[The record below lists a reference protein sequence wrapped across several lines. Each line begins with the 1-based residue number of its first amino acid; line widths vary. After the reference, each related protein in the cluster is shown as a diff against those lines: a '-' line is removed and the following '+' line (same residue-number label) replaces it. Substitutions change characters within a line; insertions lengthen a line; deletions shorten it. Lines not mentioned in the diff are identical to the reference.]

1 MAPLTADAPL
11 RFKGEVKTEKFILDT
26 SGAQIIYKGCGII
39 LDADVDTVNVH
50 TAEGVTMVTGDVF
63 IGIAA
68 EAKQVAAGALERTEI
83 EVMVWPT
90 IVGFKNAVLTNV
102 SLGKVV
108 SMSDTATLSVAAA
121 GAYPRIG
128 KLFKVEDG
136 YAYVQLDSPFVQTV

>member
-11 RFKGEVKTEKFILDT
+11 RFKGEVKTEKFLLDT

-39 LDADVDTVNVH
+39 LDADVDSTNVH
-50 TAEGVTMVTGDVF
+50 TAEGVAMVTGDVF

-83 EVMVWPT
+83 ECMVWPT
-90 IVGFKNAVLTNV
+90 IVGFKNAVLTNT

-108 SMSDTATLSVAAA
+108 SMSDTATLSVAAV